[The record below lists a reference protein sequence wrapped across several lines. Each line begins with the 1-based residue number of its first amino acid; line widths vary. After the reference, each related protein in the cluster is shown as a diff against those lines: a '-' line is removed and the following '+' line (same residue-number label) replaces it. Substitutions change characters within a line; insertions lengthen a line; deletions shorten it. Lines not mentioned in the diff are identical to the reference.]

1 MTKRDAAFIRFARS
15 YKPWGEVRRKNLIA
29 RVVTSVAMTL
39 LGLAVVAGLAVLA
52 IFAAS
57 VAVVGAAV
65 IGVMGLT
72 AFLTRRHAKIS
83 IKADDGKGVY
93 EARKTGSTWTVY

>member
-1 MTKRDAAFIRFARS
+1 MTKRDAAFVRFDRG
-15 YKPWGEVRRKNLIA
+15 YKPWGDVRRKNLIA
-29 RVVTSVAMTL
+29 RIFTNVMMTL
-39 LGLAVVAGLAVLA
+39 AGLAVVAGLAVLA
-52 IFAAS
+52 LFAAS
-57 VAVVGAAV
+57 VAVVGAVV

-93 EARKTGSTWTVY
+93 EARPTQRFPP